1 MVLVLGRTIA
11 VSHCR
16 MPCYSGASR
25 CLGRIKLGK
34 HGASLGASLGACG
47 VSNKLE
53 KSQEEDRT
61 ESGSQDKEHWRSNT
75 AFHPRHLPH
84 LALDCHFVYPGIAFP
99 PFYTAAFHIFRRFP
113 WFSRFSV
120 RFWPASTIF
129 LIFSHSRIPRRNT
142 VVSAICRFLSAG
154 KYFVDRSSSV
164 AGRGLQFVHVNKH

>member
-34 HGASLGASLGACG
+34 HGASRGASLGACG

-75 AFHPRHLPH
+75 AFHPRHPPH

-99 PFYTAAFHIFRRFP
+99 PSSPPDNSHIFRRFP

-129 LIFSHSRIPRRNT
+129 LIFSHSRMPRRNT
-142 VVSAICRFLSAG
+142 VVSRFVAFCPQESILSIALRLLPAG
-154 KYFVDRSSSV
+154 
-164 AGRGLQFVHVNKH
+164 GLPILCM